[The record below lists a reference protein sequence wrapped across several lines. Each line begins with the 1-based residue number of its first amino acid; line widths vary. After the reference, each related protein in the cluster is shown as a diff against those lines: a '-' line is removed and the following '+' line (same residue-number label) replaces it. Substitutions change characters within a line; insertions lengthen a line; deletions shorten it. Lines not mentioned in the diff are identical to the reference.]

1 MEFGVKKCLDL
12 NFLPTDLFYESL
24 IMNAGIANLLLS
36 TAQWFRFNLELYIL
50 FIYVEI
56 QLSYFKT
63 MLTGVPLFTYI
74 C

>member
-1 MEFGVKKCLDL
+1 
-12 NFLPTDLFYESL
+12 
-24 IMNAGIANLLLS
+24 MNAGIANLLLS
-36 TAQWFRFNLELYIL
+36 TAQWFQFNLELYIL

-56 QLSYFKT
+56 QFSYFKT

>member
-1 MEFGVKKCLDL
+1 MEYELKKSLDL
-12 NFLPTDLFYESL
+12 NFLPTDLFYEGL
-24 IMNAGIANLLLS
+24 TMNAGIANLLLS

-50 FIYVEI
+50 FIYVEM